1 MFEATRL
8 ASYLSR
14 INGSAIEEWLSA
26 SDALQLATEGS
37 AKVLGFEKIGQ
48 LTVGYEAD
56 IVFLRLDSPH
66 FVPLRAPLI
75 QMVFAETGS
84 SVDTVMIGGRI
95 VVHDGKLLTLDE
107 GLLRRDAQEAASRLD
122 AANDVA
128 LAGAKSVAKFE
139 GMFCAAQGC
148 TGHPCAA
155 ES

>member
-1 MFEATRL
+1 MPSL
-8 ASYLSR
+8 C
-14 INGSAIEEWLSA
+14 
-26 SDALQLATEGS
+26 QLPY
-37 AKVLGFEKIGQ
+37 GFEKIGQ
-48 LTVGYEAD
+48 LAVGYEAD

-95 VVHDGKLLTLDE
+95 VFHDGKLLTLDE
-107 GLLRRDAQEAASRLD
+107 RLLRRDAQEAASRLD

-128 LAGAKSVAKFE
+128 LAGAKSVAKFV

-148 TGHPCAA
+148 AGHPVRRNLDVVC